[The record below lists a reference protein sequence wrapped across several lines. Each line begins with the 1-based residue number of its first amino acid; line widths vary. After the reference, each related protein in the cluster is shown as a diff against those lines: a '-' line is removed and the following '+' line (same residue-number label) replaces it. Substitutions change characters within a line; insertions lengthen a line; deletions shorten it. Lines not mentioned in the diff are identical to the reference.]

1 MFVILPEDQQAAQEV
16 KAEAAKLPGNLKFHL
31 IESSE
36 KYGAL
41 SAADFGILH
50 DGEITV

>member
-1 MFVILPEDQQAAQEV
+1 MILPEDQQAAQEV
-16 KAEAAKLPGNLKFHL
+16 KAEAVKLPGNLKVHF
-31 IESSE
+31 IEFNE

-50 DGEITV
+50 DG